1 MCSETF
7 KCDCDLND
15 FFFSFPHREQ
25 KDPIYLRDKV
35 SQKHSKEQFE
45 SAQKIEQE
53 YSKFFTGMY
62 SVKLSLKKTTTHKQ
76 KKKRLALIKYFCLF
90 RYCPRR
96 HPPVHL
102 HSDHDYS

>member
-15 FFFSFPHREQ
+15 FFFFSFPHREQ

-62 SVKLSLKKTTTHKQ
+62 SVKLSLKKKQ
-76 KKKRLALIKYFCLF
+76 QRTNRKKTLGFNKVFLSFQVLSKAAPSRTFAL
-90 RYCPRR
+90 R
-96 HPPVHL
+96 
-102 HSDHDYS
+102 S